1 MSDIGYVYC
10 FSNLYYDNMYKIG
23 FTENDPQLRANQLRK
38 TGVVGRFKV
47 EFFIKIKQYR
57 EMEKHIHSLLD
68 KYRVEADREFFKID
82 ISIIK
87 FIFDLIE
94 GKISKNNKIEN
105 EVKISDNEIKQLSPT
120 KPKTE
125 VLEKLNENKQLSL
138 TKPKTEVLEKLN
150 ENKQLSLTKYTPS
163 KVLDDIYDD
172 LIGLYCINKP
182 YIKHFNVIFEYQ
194 IYGKIMNNIEKTY
207 FIKKFDV
214 LSGKEKH
221 EIMKDLFLKDDLE
234 TFDSLLNRFYISSPD
249 NIYANTYPPSNA
261 KKDNI
266 IERLM
271 FFDLSLLIDIANV
284 NIYKHYE
291 TYLIFLDKSQY
302 TYTFF
307 SYIFSQ
313 NLHIPE
319 KYLTDEILIRCYI
332 NGHCDSIPEQ
342 LMSEEMVY
350 LHILKYYKNS
360 YGLRGETERT
370 TCWKSIPEKYKT
382 NKICTLYAQKYGRQ
396 NLSDMGMTE
405 EEIRKIDIKI
415 CGIMFFDEAKASQIN
430 EGSICLRII
439 RDSYWYSNSYPEI
452 ITKNIIIMMV
462 RRYGKKCFSF
472 HIDDEIIKDPICEL
486 ALKYCDNN

>member
-10 FSNLYYDNMYKIG
+10 FSNPHLCNMYKIG
-23 FTENDPQLRANQLRK
+23 FTENEPQLRANQLRK

-125 VLEKLNENKQLSL
+125 VLEKLNENKQLSPTK
-138 TKPKTEVLEKLN
+138 TKPKKEALEKLN
-150 ENKQLSLTKYTPS
+150 KNKQLSPIKNTPS
-163 KVLDDIYDD
+163 KVLDEIYDD
-172 LIGLYCINKP
+172 LIGLYGINKP
-182 YIKHFNVIFEYQ
+182 YIKHFNVIFETQ
-194 IYGKIMNNIEKTY
+194 ISSKIMNNIEKTY

-234 TFDSLLNRFYISSPD
+234 TLDILLNTYYISFSY
-249 NIYANTYPPSNA
+249 NIYANTSLPYNTNKS
-261 KKDNI
+261 NI

-284 NIYKHYE
+284 NIYKYYE
-291 TYLIFLDKSQY
+291 TYLIFLDKKQY
-302 TYTFF
+302 TYEFF
-307 SYIFSQ
+307 SCIFSL

-319 KYLTDEILIRCYI
+319 QYLNDELLIKSYI
-332 NGHCDSIPEQ
+332 NGHCNSISIN
-342 LMSEEMVY
+342 LLNEEIVY
-350 LHILKYYKNS
+350 LHILKYYKHYRYS
-360 YGLRGETERT
+360 DGLFPLS
-370 TCWKSIPEKYKT
+370 WQNIPKKYKT
-382 NKICTLYAQKYGRQ
+382 KKICTLVYHKFDYCYT
-396 NLSDMGMTE
+396 DIMTL
-405 EEIRKIDIKI
+405 EEINKIDIFKI
-415 CGIMFFDEAKASQIN
+415 SKIEEK
-430 EGSICLRII
+430 
-439 RDSYWYSNSYPEI
+439 SYIEI
-452 ITKNIIIMMV
+452 ISCSSRECLKISEICKTKYIMILLV
-462 RRYGKKCFSF
+462 QKFGKNGFEELKKYYKNNFF
-472 HIDDEIIKDPICEL
+472 DDEIIKDKICEL
-486 ALKYCDNN
+486 SIKYSE